1 MANSNSILEI
11 AQSIVCELDYYGRGA
26 PFIAYVST
34 LSEGE
39 SVKVFVTRETILAAK
54 EPSHPDKVIYAR
66 YRLPLGR
73 IAESE
78 PGSVAHVKVRLKHG
92 EVFETAYSIQA
103 RNRFQIRLQ
112 DGIIDAF
119 ENDIAL
125 PEGNFYL
132 PALRAWINRTREEI
146 AAEAA
151 KPRRRR
157 MAERLE
163 LPDTPIVDTHQG
175 DVWRTNIR
183 RFIVITGAPGTGK
196 TTTAIK
202 RIAQKTDSTSLG
214 DEVGDIQE
222 DKLRQWLTGK
232 QGWVLFTP
240 SELLRNYLHQA
251 LGEEGLPS
259 TEAKVPLW
267 QDTRKRIGRD
277 VLRLFGQGRPFTLAS
292 DFEMVAHRDS
302 NSLTS
307 WTINYEKHFAS
318 RLQGELKR
326 LVLAKGQF
334 LEGAKGAST
343 LRLSGLAAEI
353 APLQLQRQVVES
365 ELSAAT
371 SEQARDVANRRLR
384 DIEIRLGPLAEQ
396 LSALEA
402 AVNTWEEVEKL
413 ARSQVLSLGLTV
425 RAVISLRAK
434 LEHLAKNVR
443 SASHGDSDR
452 SITLSFLEAARE
464 VLSGFSDEAPD
475 SIDSVLRK
483 LPIVYQEYR
492 LTAAESTGFYRNGAQ
507 ADVNNRRLDPL
518 EIDSIIYVA
527 LKLMREVFVANFPK
541 ALGDGITGRLA
552 GEFRY
557 IVAVDEATDFSA
569 VELACMRMLA
579 HPALDCVTFAGDPMQ
594 RMTIEGIHDWKNISA
609 LVDQPEVHELR
620 YSYRQTK
627 RLLSIAAELY
637 RKAVGRAASFEA
649 GFRSGDDDPEA
660 LRHKASSPEEEADW
674 LIQRIGEIYQVCG
687 ERLPSIALLTTEE
700 KDIKPLADLVRVPLL
715 EAFGIDVEECPQ
727 GRILGTQAKVRVFS
741 VQYIKGLE
749 FESVFFVG
757 IDRMALLNPALVD
770 RFLYVGLTRAR
781 SFLGVTHSGDFPEEL
796 SHVVSQFA
804 LGTWRQLI
812 RVVN

>member
-1 MANSNSILEI
+1 MPNSNNVLEV
-11 AQSIVCELDYYGRGA
+11 AQTIVGELDYYGRGA
-26 PFIAYVST
+26 PFIAYIST
-34 LSEGE
+34 ISEGE
-39 SVKVFVTRETILAAK
+39 SVQVFVTRETVLAAK
-54 EPSHPDKVIYAR
+54 EPSQPGKIIYAR

-73 IAESE
+73 IAESQ
-78 PGSVAHVKVRLKHG
+78 PGCVARVRVRLSHG
-92 EVFETAYSIQA
+92 GIYETAYSIQS
-103 RNRFQIRLQ
+103 RNRFQVCLQ
-112 DGIIDAF
+112 DGVIDAI
-119 ENDIAL
+119 ENDIAF

-202 RIAQKTDSTSLG
+202 RIAQKADSTSLG
-214 DEVGDIQE
+214 DEAGDIQE
-222 DKLRQWLTGK
+222 DKLRQWLTGR

-259 TEAKVPLW
+259 TEARVPLW

-277 VLRLFGQGRPFTLAS
+277 VLRLFGQGRLFTLAS
-292 DFEMVAHRDS
+292 DFEIVAHRDS
-302 NSLTS
+302 NSLTL
-307 WTINYEKHFAS
+307 WTINFEKHFAS
-318 RLQGELKR
+318 RIQSELRR
-326 LVLAKGQF
+326 LVLAKGQI
-334 LEGAKGAST
+334 LEGAKEDSA
-343 LRLSGLAAEI
+343 LRLSGLAIEI
-353 APLQLQRQVVES
+353 KPLQLQRQDAES
-365 ELSAAT
+365 DLSAAT
-371 SEQARDVANRRLR
+371 SEQARDLANRKLR

-402 AVNTWEEVEKL
+402 AVTTWGEVEKL
-413 ARSQVLSLGLTV
+413 ARHEALSLGLTV
-425 RAVISLRAK
+425 RALLSLRAK
-434 LEHLAKNVR
+434 LEQLAKR
-443 SASHGDSDR
+443 IQSPSPTDSDR
-452 SITLSFLEAARE
+452 VVARSFLEAARD
-464 VLSGFSDEAPD
+464 VLNSFSDEAPD
-475 SIDSVLRK
+475 SLDLVLRK
-483 LPIVYQEYR
+483 LPIVYHEYR
-492 LTAAESTGFYRNGAQ
+492 LIAAEGTGFYRISAQ
-507 ADVNNRRLDPL
+507 SDVNNRRLDPL
-518 EIDSIIYVA
+518 EIDTIVYVA
-527 LKLMREVFVANFPK
+527 LKLMREAFVADFPK
-541 ALGDGITGRLA
+541 TLGDSITGRLA
-552 GEFRY
+552 AEFRY

-594 RMTIEGIHDWKNISA
+594 RMTVEGIHDWKDICA

-674 LIQRIGEIYQVCG
+674 LVQRVGEIYQVCG

-781 SFLGVTHSGDFPEEL
+781 SFLGVTHSGDFPNEL
-796 SHVVSQFA
+796 THVVAQFA
-804 LGTWRQLI
+804 PGTWRQLI
-812 RVVN
+812 PAIN